1 MKKKDETKKIS
12 GEVKKPGVNFIR
24 NIIEKDLKTNAFAER
39 RWAGSPAPASEFTK
53 YTNIDSARIRTRF
66 PPEPNGYLH
75 LGHAKSIC
83 LNFGVAENYNGICH
97 LRFDDT
103 NPISE
108 DDKYVK
114 SIVRS
119 VKWLGFD
126 WRRQLFFASDYFE
139 YLYSF
144 AILFIKN
151 GDAFVDSMSFDQ
163 IKDYRGTLTTPGTDS
178 PFRSRSVEEN
188 LDIFEKMRLG
198 EFKDGSHVLRLKID
212 MKSPNINLRDPVI
225 YRIRHEKHH
234 KTGKKWCIYPM
245 YDYTH
250 CISDALE
257 NITHSL
263 CTLEFED
270 HRVLY
275 DWILTR
281 LVNYRILEDPLP
293 KQYEFSRLN
302 LTHVVLSK
310 RKLIQLVD
318 EKHVDGWDDP
328 RMPTLEGVKRRGY
341 PPEGIKLF
349 CEKIGV
355 SKSDSLIDYTLLEDS
370 IREILD
376 QSCDRRF
383 LILNPLKLIIENFPN
398 DLEERCNATNHP
410 KDSKKGEREILFTRE
425 LWIEQT
431 DFEKNPPKGFFRLYP
446 GNKVRLK
453 YGFIVECTGY
463 DQDENGKIQKVF
475 CRYFPESKSG
485 TSKSNTEKVKGNI
498 HWLSSR
504 HSIQCKVN
512 LFDRLFLS
520 ADPLAKKDFLKEL
533 NPNSK
538 TVKTALVEPSLI
550 NTPLGKQFQF
560 ERHGYFILDHFDEI
574 NNMPIFNRT
583 VTLRDTWGKRSNEKK
598 GS

>member
-1 MKKKDETKKIS
+1 MKKKDETKKKAE
-12 GEVKKPGVNFIR
+12 EVKKPGVNFIR
-24 NIIEKDLKTNAFAER
+24 NIIEKDLKANVFGKR
-39 RWAGSPAPASEFTK
+39 RWSGSPAPVSEFTN
-53 YTNIDSARIRTRF
+53 YTDMDSAKIRTRF

-75 LGHAKSIC
+75 LGHAKAIC
-83 LNFGVAENYNGICH
+83 LNFGVAEDYNGICH

-114 SIVRS
+114 SIARS
-119 VKWLGFD
+119 VKWLGFN
-126 WRRQLFFASDYFE
+126 WKRQLFFASDYFE

-151 GDAFVDSMSFDQ
+151 GDAFVDSMSFAE
-163 IKDYRGTLTTPGTDS
+163 IKENRGTLTTPGTDS

-234 KTGKKWCIYPM
+234 KTGQKWCIFPM

-275 DWILTR
+275 DWILSK
-281 LVNYRILEDPLP
+281 LVNYKILEHPLP

-310 RKLIQLVD
+310 RRLIQLVD

-328 RMPTLEGVKRRGY
+328 RMPTLAGVKRRGY
-341 PPEGIKLF
+341 PPEGIRLF

-370 IREILD
+370 VREILD

-398 DLEERCNATNHP
+398 DSEERCNATNHP
-410 KDSKKGEREILFTRE
+410 KNSKRGEREILFTRE

-475 CRYFPESKSG
+475 CRYLPESKSG
-485 TSKSNTEKVKGNI
+485 ISKTNTEKVKGNI
-498 HWLSSR
+498 HWLSSQ
-504 HSIQCKVN
+504 HSIKCKVN

-520 ADPLAKKDFLKEL
+520 ADPLTKKDFLKEL
-533 NPNSK
+533 NPDSK

-550 NTPLGKQFQF
+550 NTPVGKQFQF
-560 ERHGYFILDHFDEI
+560 ERHGYFILDYFDKI
-574 NNMPIFNRT
+574 NKMPIFNRT
-583 VTLRDTWGKRSNEKK
+583 VTLRDTWGKRSNETK